1 MGVFTKNYRV
11 SISDADRLGRLRM
24 SSLFRMLQE
33 VATEHAAGLGLGT
46 DETRE
51 RGVLWVVTAQR
62 CRIHRMP
69 AYQEELVVST
79 WPGVTTH
86 AFFPR
91 FYRLES
97 PAGELLAEAS
107 ALWVLMDSE
116 SRKMILPGKE
126 NFNLDGQTV
135 TGTET
140 GLPTPPRMGEFTG
153 EGSFTVPRSYLDL
166 NGHMNNVRY
175 FDLCEDLLPQDL
187 EEREPEEVVIKYGGE
202 ALLGEKMELKTGREG
217 NAWFL
222 SGDSGGRRVFRV
234 RMEYG
239 SN

>member
-79 WPGVTTH
+79 CT
-86 AFFPR
+86 
-91 FYRLES
+91 RLLGPDRVCIS
-97 PAGELLAEAS
+97 H
-107 ALWVLMDSE
+107 
-116 SRKMILPGKE
+116 
-126 NFNLDGQTV
+126 DGQTV
-135 TGTET
+135 NFAEPLNRHTM
-140 GLPTPPRMGEFTG
+140 PT
-153 EGSFTVPRSYLDL
+153 VKL
-166 NGHMNNVRY
+166 
-175 FDLCEDLLPQDL
+175 
-187 EEREPEEVVIKYGGE
+187 
-202 ALLGEKMELKTGREG
+202 
-217 NAWFL
+217 
-222 SGDSGGRRVFRV
+222 
-234 RMEYG
+234 
-239 SN
+239 